1 MHAQR
6 KEPARTEERRTEPA
20 AREPRREGDRRR
32 PIPRVEVQDV
42 DDRVPEEAG
51 YGYGV

>member
-6 KEPARTEERRTEPA
+6 KEPARTEQRQTQPA
-20 AREPRREGDRRR
+20 AQEPRREGDRG
-32 PIPRVEVQDV
+32 PSPRVEVQDV